1 MIFSIRPWKLV
12 RELLVDA
19 AKETKNILDKFD
31 AAGMEIM
38 APHYYAL
45 RDGNASAVPSVLE
58 AKGYVSPAFK
68 VSKGAE

>member
-1 MIFSIRPWKLV
+1 
-12 RELLVDA
+12 
-19 AKETKNILDKFD
+19 
-31 AAGMEIM
+31 MEIM
-38 APHYYAL
+38 SPHYYAL